1 MPTLLTPVSVL
12 CPLPFQAQEL
22 KLDYGVSVF
31 LDIPPPRPPWPR
43 ICLGMTPHGYP
54 PSSPPPSLLW
64 EPGLTKAESKLLTL
78 ADMGELQHL
87 APFLALA
94 FAIPA
99 TTCKSNQELG
109 PIES

>member
-1 MPTLLTPVSVL
+1 MAT
-12 CPLPFQAQEL
+12 
-22 KLDYGVSVF
+22 
-31 LDIPPPRPPWPR
+31 
-43 ICLGMTPHGYP
+43 P